1 MSQTQTASERSIS
14 KGIDIAFIVIGLAVF
29 LGLGAFFLKGVI
41 AHIEYLTADDKLTVT
56 AKYVNVTV
64 KRGKAKMDSE
74 GNVTSDEMY
83 DITYE
88 YCIDDQPHTYVR
100 KNRSTYNQKD
110 VKLRLYRN
118 SSEEEY
124 RETDM
129 YGMWA
134 GVQWFLLALSAYIG
148 IKLIL
153 FGGKSLRNGSRLPG
167 DNPEEENKPDAAP
180 PQT

>member
-41 AHIEYLTADDKLTVT
+41 THIEYLTADDKLTVT

-129 YGMWA
+129 YGIWA
-134 GVQWFLLALSAYIG
+134 GMYWFLLALSAYIG
-148 IKLIL
+148 IRLII
-153 FGGKSLRNGSRLPG
+153 FGAKSLRKDRQNLPDG
-167 DNPEEENKPDAAP
+167 KESDSAP